1 MIAMESPVREWYQSA
16 PAEFAGMKDALDP
29 GVEFRVCAG
38 WPSGGLFHGHKEVFE
53 DFFFNSAQAWERLT
67 PTVTEVI
74 VAGETTV
81 VRGTY
86 DGVASPTGI
95 PFSAAFVH
103 IWRVRDGKLVSL
115 DQIADTAI
123 IADAVSGKIP
133 PDPS

>member
-1 MIAMESPVREWYQSA
+1 MERRVLGRRPQGNLDVRAAVSS
-16 PAEFAGMKDALDP
+16 
-29 GVEFRVCAG
+29 R
-38 WPSGGLFHGHKEVFE
+38 H
-53 DFFFNSAQAWERLT
+53 FFFNSAQAWERLT